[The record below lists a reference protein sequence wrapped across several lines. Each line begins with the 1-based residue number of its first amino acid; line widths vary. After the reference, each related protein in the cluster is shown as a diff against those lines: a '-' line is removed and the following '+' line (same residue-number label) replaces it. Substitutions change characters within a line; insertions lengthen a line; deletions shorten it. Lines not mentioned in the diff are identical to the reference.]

1 MVSIQL
7 DLFAFIPFAF
17 ILWLTW
23 LGLQPVFRVLFLFS
37 DFHYPFYSVFHH
49 HPLSS
54 CLSYHPFANPASPHV
69 HATHARSPHDIPLLI
84 PSCIFTPR
92 FMPYS
97 PSPFLSFYTTII
109 PTNVPSCMSTRSH
122 HYARLA
128 LRAMSLSP
136 STQPILFTK
145 PQPPFHLNH
154 RHQLPPTK
162 LRLSLTTMAA
172 GATLFI
178 IHFLTSSNPQDMTP
192 FPNPSYIADVC
203 EDLSVFPPPQFPF
216 DHSFSLHSLS
226 LRSVC
231 TCICPEACPESPFA
245 PSLSTCKIKPIK
257 LPLLSRSP

>member
-17 ILWLTW
+17 ILWLAW

-97 PSPFLSFYTTII
+97 PSPFLSFYTTIM

-178 IHFLTSSNPQDMTP
+178 IHFLTSSNPQDMTQ
-192 FPNPSYIADVC
+192 FPNPSYVADVC

-226 LRSVC
+226 
-231 TCICPEACPESPFA
+231 TFGMHMHM
-245 PSLSTCKIKPIK
+245 
-257 LPLLSRSP
+257 SRSMPRKPFRSFSLYM